1 MGWFSRR
8 LTPTTQLDILAGSML
23 RLSSSKTRFAFIVA
37 ALILACNSQR
47 EAGDSG
53 DQHRWREANHLPQPF
68 ILLGPKS
75 LPNTNVDVAYARKY
89 VPPMDADSIELT
101 VIGDS
106 AYYHPVAMIHRCF
119 HFLGAY
125 LKAND
130 TAQLRRAEKYVAK
143 LRSLSIQSDS
153 AIFLPYPFDYRV
165 HKNAKLQLK
174 TPWVSGMAQGEF
186 LAIVTRLLEYTGD
199 SVYLDLAHQ
208 SFRSLTRLSD
218 KNELWVGRVDS
229 AGYFWL
235 EEYPL
240 EGLDQT
246 LNGFVAAVY
255 GVYDYL
261 RVVGSDDARRMYDN
275 CLTTLRRYLPE
286 YRRPDS
292 LSYYCLGHRHIAD
305 SSYHRL
311 HISMCRELFRMS
323 GDSIFLDRAREMNQD
338 VMMVPDFQ

>member
-1 MGWFSRR
+1 
-8 LTPTTQLDILAGSML
+8 ML
-23 RLSSSKTRFAFIVA
+23 RLIFSPVRVALVFAAIF
-37 ALILACNSQR
+37 LACDSQS
-47 EAGDSG
+47 EKGHSG
-53 DQHRWREANHLPQPF
+53 DPNHWREANYLPQPF
-68 ILLGPKS
+68 ILLGPRS
-75 LPNTNVDVAYARKY
+75 IPNTNVDVEYARKHI
-89 VPPMDADSIELT
+89 PLMDADSIELT

-130 TAQLRRAEKYVAK
+130 TIQLRRAEKYVAK

-153 AIFLPYPFDYRV
+153 ALFLPYPFDYRV
-165 HKNAKLQLK
+165 HQDAELQLK
-174 TPWVSGMAQGEF
+174 AGWVSGMAQGEF
-186 LAIVTRLLEYTGD
+186 LAIVTRLFEYTGD
-199 SVYLDLAHQ
+199 SVYLVLAHQ
-208 SFRSLTRLSD
+208 TFRSLTRLSD
-218 KNELWVGRVDS
+218 ANNLWVGRIDS

-240 EGLDQT
+240 EGPDQT
-246 LNGFVAAVY
+246 LNGYIAAVY

-261 RVVGSDDARRMYDN
+261 RVVKSDDARRMYDN
-275 CLTTLRRYLPE
+275 CLTTLKRYLPD

-292 LSYYCLGHRHIAD
+292 LSYYCLGHHHIAD

-323 GDSIFLDRAREMNQD
+323 GDSLFLKTARDLNED
-338 VMMVPDFQ
+338 VSVVPQF